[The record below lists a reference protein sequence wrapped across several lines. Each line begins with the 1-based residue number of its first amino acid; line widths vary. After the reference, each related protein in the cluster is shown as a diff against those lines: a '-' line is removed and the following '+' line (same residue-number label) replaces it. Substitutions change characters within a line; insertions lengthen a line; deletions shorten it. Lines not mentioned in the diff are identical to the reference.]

1 MSLKLSVTQAQQV
14 DKGAQIPGLVGKVK
28 KVFPQ
33 KQGTRPNTEETY
45 VEQGIVICDT
55 SNPKAEIVL
64 AVYDQAPYDS
74 SIEGKTIE
82 VTPGSKGGLRGG
94 GSYENKRNETVY
106 KLQASKMCTLEFGGS
121 AAPARPA
128 HAPAQSQAPRPAA
141 PSAPA
146 PAPRASMSWADYL
159 ACEEEIM
166 GRCIETAIKICSKT
180 DGRVAWDAP
189 QIASIA
195 ATLRIEAAKNGLGV
209 NSPLGGSTKAAPAR
223 PTPAAAPTDETP
235 AADGEESD
243 EVPF

>member
-14 DKGAQIPGLVGKVK
+14 DKGAQIPGLIGKVK

-33 KQGTRPNTEETY
+33 KQGSRPNSDETY
-45 VEQGIVICDT
+45 LEQGLVLCDL
-55 SNPKAEIVL
+55 SDAKAEVIL
-64 AVYDQAPYDS
+64 SVYDQPPYDS
-74 SIEGKTIE
+74 SIEGKTVE
-82 VTPGSKGGLRGG
+82 VSPGQKGGLRGAG
-94 GSYENKRNETVY
+94 TYTNKKNEIVY
-106 KLQASKMCTLEFGGS
+106 KIQASKMCTLEFGGT

-128 HAPAQSQAPRPAA
+128 QAPTQSSAPRPAA
-141 PSAPA
+141 QTAPA

-209 NSPLGGSTKAAPAR
+209 NSPLGGAAKPTAAR
-223 PTPAAAPTDETP
+223 PAPAPTDE
-235 AADGEESD
+235 AGGGSEDDSD
-243 EVPF
+243 DVPF